1 MTQLRPDGAGASSGQ
16 APWTVL
22 RLLTWTADYFKSKD
36 IEPARRQAEDL
47 LGMVL
52 GLDRLHL
59 YLEFETVATPS
70 ELKLFKEV
78 VQRRIS
84 GEPLQYLLGWQP
96 FAGLRIKT
104 DPRALIPRPETE
116 TLAEGLCRR
125 FKGQEGLRLA
135 DIGTGSGCL
144 ALALAKRLEA
154 TAWATDCSAEAL
166 SLASE
171 NAVELGLS
179 EKVTFLRGDCLD
191 ALAEAKVEALDLVV
205 SNPPYIA
212 QGEQGRLPRE
222 VGAFEPAQALFS
234 GPRGTDMLE
243 KLIAGAGRYLKPGGL
258 LALECGLGQP
268 ESLAAKAAES
278 WGKAWV
284 ENDATGRARFVFC
297 QKA

>member
-1 MTQLRPDGAGASSGQ
+1 MNE

-22 RLLTWTADYFKSKD
+22 RLITWTSEYFKSKNV
-36 IEPARRQAEDL
+36 EPARRQAEDL

-70 ELKLFKEV
+70 ELKLFKEI

-104 DPRALIPRPETE
+104 DRRALIPRPETE

-135 DIGTGSGCL
+135 DIGTGTGCL
-144 ALALAKRLEA
+144 ALALAQRLEA
-154 TAWATDCSAEAL
+154 TAWATDCSSEAL
-166 SLASE
+166 SLAAE
-171 NAVELGLS
+171 NAAELGLAGR
-179 EKVTFLRGDCLD
+179 VTFLQGDCLQ
-191 ALAEAKVEALDLVV
+191 ALDQAGVGALDLVV
-205 SNPPYIA
+205 SNPPYVA
-212 QGEQGRLPRE
+212 QGDQSTLPRE

-243 KLIAGAGRYLKPGGL
+243 KLISEAGRFLKPGGL

-268 ESLAAKAAES
+268 EGLAASAADS